1 MAQEYSTPQKIELA
15 ESANLTDILDKKP
28 KEYPDKVL
36 YSLKRDKWW
45 DPVTTE
51 QFHEQV
57 TQLAKG
63 LISWGVE
70 PGDRIGIMSRT
81 RFEWALIDFAI
92 WYAGGVSV
100 PIYETS
106 SAHQVHRIVTD
117 SGLRA
122 VFVETEKLAVLVS
135 EATSSIG
142 RKLTTWVIENNAISA
157 LNTLGEPVDDG
168 ALENA
173 RTLRDNYK
181 PQQLHNPSSAPRP
194 FSSSHSADPSPRRG
208 YDIGART

>member
-1 MAQEYSTPQKIELA
+1 MTQEYSTPQKIEWA
-15 ESANLTDILDKKP
+15 ESANLTDILEKQNREHP
-28 KEYPDKVL
+28 NREL
-36 YSLKRDKWW
+36 YRIKRDTVWE
-45 DPVTTE
+45 PVTAKK
-51 QFHEQV
+51 FHERV

-63 LISWGVE
+63 LIAWGVE

-81 RFEWALIDFAI
+81 RFEWSLIDFAI

-106 SAHQVHRIVTD
+106 SVHQVHHIVTD

-122 VFVETEKLAVLVS
+122 VFVETEKLAVLVG

-142 RKLTTWVIENNAISA
+142 GKLTTWVIENNAIST

-173 RTLRDNYK
+173 RTSRDSCN
-181 PQQLHNPSSAPRP
+181 
-194 FSSSHSADPSPRRG
+194 
-208 YDIGART
+208 